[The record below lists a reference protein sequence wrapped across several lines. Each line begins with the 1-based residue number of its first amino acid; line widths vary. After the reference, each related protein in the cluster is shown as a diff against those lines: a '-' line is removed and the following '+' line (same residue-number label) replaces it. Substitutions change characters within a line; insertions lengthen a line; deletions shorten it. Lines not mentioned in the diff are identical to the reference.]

1 MAFNFGAFLGGF
13 SEAVTENVK
22 TQEKRGYEKELLEE
36 QRQYEKEEYDR
47 RQRAA
52 RESAAAS
59 ARAAEAREAEE
70 RLGSLI
76 SLGYS
81 PDAAAEIAKGGKYAA
96 QRAINI
102 GERAWERN
110 VDVGTL
116 YRIRP
121 NLDDVDETVSNATPQ
136 APAIGEISDAAED
149 GQQYGWNREVYAT
162 IFGEP
167 NELSNSYGAYI
178 STLTQRIARTTDP
191 DARAELEAQRQA
203 AIDDYA
209 EFKDAERAPDQQETS
224 VFNFGTLPAAVSAE
238 LINARNRYGF
248 ETDREGN
255 ITNMREGT
263 EHRSYIAELSAAQAL
278 ETTYGPLNDRG
289 MNARIADMRNQANRD
304 LIEYG
309 RRVVAGDTS
318 IRLKPAGTQA
328 EFGQGIVNGSYKIG
342 DVITYQDENGVTFF
356 AVYTGIPTVG
366 PTGAGKIPAIIG
378 R

>member
-224 VFNFGTLPAAVSAE
+224 VFNFGTLPAAVNEALKNS
-238 LINARNRYGF
+238 RTRYGF
-248 ETDREGN
+248 ETDIEGN
-255 ITNMREGT
+255 ILNMTEGS
-263 EHRSYIAELSAAQAL
+263 EYKSYIAELSAAQTL
-278 ETTYGPLNDRG
+278 ETTYGPLSDRG
-289 MNARIADMRNQANRD
+289 MNSRINDLRTQASRD

-309 RRVVAGDTS
+309 LRVVSEGDS
-318 IRLKPAGTQA
+318 RRLKPAGTQA
-328 EFGQGIVNGSYKIG
+328 EFAQGVVNGSYRIG
-342 DVITYQDENGVTFF
+342 DVITYQDENGITRF
-356 AVYTGIPTVG
+356 AVYTGIPMEASNG
-366 PTGAGKIPAIIG
+366 YALPAIIG

>member
-13 SEAVTENVK
+13 SEAVSENVK

-136 APAIGEISDAAED
+136 APAIGEISDAAEA

-224 VFNFGTLPAAVSAE
+224 VFNFGTLPAAVNEALKNS
-238 LINARNRYGF
+238 RTRYGF
-248 ETDREGN
+248 ETDIEGN
-255 ITNMREGT
+255 ILNMTEGS
-263 EHRSYIAELSAAQAL
+263 EYKSYIAELSAAQTL
-278 ETTYGPLNDRG
+278 ETTYGPLSDRG
-289 MNARIADMRNQANRD
+289 MNSRINDLRTQASRD

-309 RRVVAGDTS
+309 LRVVSEGDS
-318 IRLKPAGTQA
+318 RRLKPAGTQA
-328 EFGQGIVNGSYKIG
+328 EFAQGVVNGSYRIG
-342 DVITYQDENGVTFF
+342 DVITYQDENGITRF
-356 AVYTGIPTVG
+356 AVYTGIPMEASNG
-366 PTGAGKIPAIIG
+366 YALPAIIG